1 MSLRIEDQNAAFQ
14 DIRSPLS
21 CDSTL
26 LVSRIHEGAIKRLIS
41 MENGRTLQSLSWDL
55 DTIGVSCL
63 RLSLLRMAN
72 YRSRR
77 SATDSFLSGATQ
89 GKVNKSEVN
98 ILEGSLQMYNLE
110 ISLLLLDAVKLLGL
124 STLSEPS

>member
-1 MSLRIEDQNAAFQ
+1 
-14 DIRSPLS
+14 
-21 CDSTL
+21 
-26 LVSRIHEGAIKRLIS
+26 